1 MRGHSTFNF
10 YDQSR
15 IVIGRVINQYPTA
28 NKACKEEEEENMSE
42 ADFGMIVEEA
52 LNADNS
58 ECDEEASKIQEVLGT
73 DKARKALQ
81 KLADAGLLNNNY
93 MPAKSLSWSK
103 KGELASLLAIELNIE
118 NTWKVFGA
126 FWNVEPETLRSG
138 YNKAREMR
146 YKYEFDK
153 KIMTILG

>member
-1 MRGHSTFNF
+1 MRGHSVFNF

-15 IVIGRVINQYPTA
+15 IVIGRVINQYPAA
-28 NKACKEEEEENMSE
+28 NKASKDEEEENMTE
-42 ADFGMIVEEA
+42 ADFGMILEEA
-52 LNADNS
+52 LNGNHC
-58 ECDEEASKIQEVLGT
+58 ECGEEVSKTPEVLGT
-73 DKARKALQ
+73 DKARKTLQ
-81 KLADAGLLNNNY
+81 KLADAGVLNENF
-93 MPAKSLSWSK
+93 MPAEGLSWSK

-138 YNKAREMR
+138 YNKAREMTF
-146 YKYEFDK
+146 KYEFDK